1 MDEKRFLELLQDI
14 QIPDTERV
22 KAATTELRKQY
33 YPHPESLAYLLQI
46 LTSHH
51 DDGVRQQAAI
61 ESLRLIQKHWTS
73 ITDDKKSVIRDVLLQ
88 GTLGEQKPLLRHASA
103 RVIASI
109 AAIDFKNQQWPQL
122 ASILAHA
129 TTSDQVSHRETG
141 TYIIYTLLESDCEI
155 FQDKT
160 SELFQ
165 LFGNTIKSTE
175 SNEVRINTLLCLGRI
190 AALIKPD
197 EDEINLS
204 RFHEIFPQMVAVL
217 KTAIDEDN
225 EDHIMQAFE
234 VFQNLLCSESA
245 LLNKHFKDLI
255 SFMMEISS
263 TTSISDESRTQ
274 ALSFLMQSAKF
285 RKMKIQGTK
294 DLGEM
299 LTLKS
304 ILIATEI
311 DDEADDDDDDE
322 VTPSKTAL
330 GLLDLL
336 ATNLPPRQVIVPLL
350 QALPQYVQNSDP
362 KFRQAGILALGMCVE
377 GAPDFIG
384 TQLDNLVPMISQL
397 LDDPEIRVRGAALN
411 SVARLADD
419 LAEELCKH
427 HQALVPLLVKNL
439 DASSSLSQTGGK
451 ESSRSLEILKSSC
464 GALDSVSRGIDKA
477 IMLTYIPELV
487 PRLGN
492 LLSHPDMNVKAS
504 AAGALGS
511 IAESAENEFMPYF
524 ESSMKALS
532 QFVTIKHTFEEL
544 DLRGV
549 VCDALGSIAVAVGA
563 EAFRPYVNDLMQ
575 ASEEG
580 LHLGHP
586 RLRETSYILWS
597 TLAKVYGLEFNPYLE
612 GVVKGLFES
621 LEQTETEDQLDL
633 GDGNQ
638 ELLGEEVNISRNKL
652 LSTSSSNCCSE
663 EMCNDHDSDW
673 DDDFSHTAVAME
685 KEVAIEVLGDV
696 LSHTRRHFMP
706 YFEKAVEITLG
717 LVEHGY
723 DGVRKGAIGTLWRS
737 YACLWAIME
746 DDSGQKWT
754 PGLPLKQTPSGEAL
768 KLGELVTAATTS
780 IWDDEM
786 NRAVV
791 TDINRNVAA
800 TLKLCGP
807 AILTQNNFTE
817 RTITTCA
824 AIITKSHSCQ
834 QDLGDENGQ
843 GETEDEESAEY
854 DWLVIDTALDVIIGL
869 SKAIGNQFSDIWRV
883 FQKPIM
889 KLASSQTNY
898 ERSTAVGVIAECTSS
913 MGEAVSPYTK
923 ELLNILLHRLG
934 DEDAE
939 TKSNATYALGQL
951 IFNSTS
957 SNEYLGSYETILSKL
972 EPLLQIQ
979 NARTLD
985 NAAGCLCRMIM
996 AHIDRVPV
1004 DEMLPMLVDVLPL
1017 KEDYEENGPIF
1028 ECITGLY
1035 QQSHPTILSLTSKLI
1050 PIFNA
1055 VLDEPKTQ
1063 IETNIREKIVETVKF
1078 IAAKDPNIVQGNL
1091 VLSHVLTS

>member
-1 MDEKRFLELLQDI
+1 M
-14 QIPDTERV
+14 
-22 KAATTELRKQY
+22 
-33 YPHPESLAYLLQI
+33 S
-46 LTSHH
+46 
-51 DDGVRQQAAI
+51 
-61 ESLRLIQKHWTS
+61 
-73 ITDDKKSVIRDVLLQ
+73 IRDSLLQ
-88 GTLGEQKPLLRHASA
+88 GTLAEQNSLVRHASA

-122 ASILAHA
+122 ASLLAHA
-129 TTSDQVSHRETG
+129 TTSEQVMHRETG

-155 FQDKT
+155 FADKT
-160 SELFQ
+160 AELFQ
-165 LFGNTIKSTE
+165 LFNNTIKRTE

-190 AALIKPD
+190 SSLIKPD
-197 EDEINLS
+197 EDVLNLN
-204 RFHEIFPQMVAVL
+204 RFHEIFPMMVDVL
-217 KTAIDEDN
+217 KDVIEQDN

-234 VFQNLLCSESA
+234 IFQNLLYSDSA
-245 LLNKHFKDLI
+245 LLKYFKELI
-255 SFMMEISS
+255 EFMMEISLN
-263 TTSISDESRTQ
+263 TKISDETRTQ

-294 DLGEM
+294 DLGEV
-299 LTLKS
+299 LTLNS
-304 ILIATEI
+304 IRIATEI
-311 DDEADDDDDDE
+311 DDETDDDDDE
-322 VTPSKTAL
+322 VTPSKSAL

-336 ATNLPPRQVIVPLL
+336 ATNLPPRQVVVPLL
-350 QALPQYVQNSDP
+350 NVLPQYVQNTDP
-362 KFRQAGILALGMCVE
+362 KYRQAGILSLGMCVE
-377 GAPDFIG
+377 GAPDFVG
-384 TQLDNLVPMISQL
+384 TQLDILVPMITQL
-397 LDDPEIRVRGAALN
+397 LDDPEIRVRGAALI

-427 HQALVPLLVKNL
+427 HQTLIPLLIKNV
-439 DASSSLSQTGGK
+439 DASTTLSHTTGNDQK
-451 ESSRSLEILKSSC
+451 KSLELLKSSC
-464 GALDSVSRGIDKA
+464 GALDSVSCGIDKTT
-477 IMLTYIPELV
+477 MLIYIPELI

-532 QFVTIKHTFEEL
+532 QFVTIKHSYEEL

-549 VCDALGSIAVAVGA
+549 VTDALGSIAAAVGA
-563 EAFRPYVNDLMQ
+563 EAFRPYVDDLMR

-597 TLAKVYGLEFNPYLE
+597 TLAKVYELDFNPYLH

-621 LEQTETEDQLDL
+621 LEQSESEDLSDLDDGKQEFL
-633 GDGNQ
+633 GQNITASGNKIPS
-638 ELLGEEVNISRNKL
+638 ISK
-652 LSTSSSNCCSE
+652 SDC
-663 EMCNDHDSDW
+663 CNDDMCDEHDSDW
-673 DDDFSHTAVAME
+673 DDDFSHTAAAME

-696 LSHTRRHFMP
+696 ISHTRRHFMP

-717 LVEHGY
+717 LIEHGY

-754 PGLPLKQTPSGEAL
+754 PGLPLKQQPSGEAL
-768 KLGELVTAATTS
+768 KLGELVTSATTA

-843 GETEDEESAEY
+843 GEADGEESAEY

-913 MGEAVSPYTK
+913 MGEAVSPFTK
-923 ELLNILLHRLG
+923 EILNILLHRLS

-939 TKSNATYALGQL
+939 TKSNTTYALGQL
-951 IFNSTS
+951 IFNSKS
-957 SNEYLGSYETILSKL
+957 SSEYIGSYETILSKL
-972 EPLLQIQ
+972 EPLFQIQ

-1004 DEMLPMLVDVLPL
+1004 DEMLPMMVDVLPL

-1035 QQSHPTILSLTSKLI
+1035 KQSHPTVLSLTPKLI
-1050 PIFNA
+1050 PVFIA
-1055 VLDEPKTQ
+1055 VLGEPKAQ
-1063 IETNIREKIVETVKF
+1063 IEPNIREKIVETIKF
-1078 IAAKDPNIVQGNL
+1078 IASMEPNLVQGNHAL
-1091 VLSHVLTS
+1091 SNVLIS